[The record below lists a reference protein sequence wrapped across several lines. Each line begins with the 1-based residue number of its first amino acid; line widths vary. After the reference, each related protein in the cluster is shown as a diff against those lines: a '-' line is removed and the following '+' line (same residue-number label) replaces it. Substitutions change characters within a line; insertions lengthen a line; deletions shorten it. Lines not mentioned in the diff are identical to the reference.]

1 MWPNGFNARERN
13 MGWRID
19 YIFISKVLEKNIKS
33 VKYLKEQLGSD
44 HCPYRLDVEI

>member
-1 MWPNGFNARERN
+1 

-19 YIFISKVLEKNIKS
+19 YIFVSEILKDKIKS

-44 HCPYRLDVEI
+44 HAPCVLDFL